1 MDTTN
6 LTYHDQVTIDNVR
19 KLREVLQTLPPFARD
34 YFRAIE
40 PTTSARTRI
49 SYAYD
54 IRIFFNFLLTENPAF
69 KGKTM
74 SDITVD
80 VLDQI
85 QAVDIEE
92 YQEYLKVYDS
102 AEDNRLQTNGERGL
116 KRKLSALRSFYTYYY
131 KRERIKTNPTLLVDM
146 PKLHEQEIIRLDVDE
161 TAELLDYIE
170 HAGDQLTG
178 QKKRYYEKTRLRDL
192 AIVTLLLGTGIRV
205 SECVGLDVTDIDF
218 KNDAIRVVRKGGSE
232 MMIYFGEE
240 VEKALLDYLEERDS
254 ITPVAG
260 HENAL
265 FYSTQRKR
273 IGVQAVENMVKKYAH
288 EITTTKKITPHKL
301 RSTYGTTLYKETGDI
316 YLVADVLG
324 HKDVNTTRKHYA
336 AMDEERRRKAASAVK
351 LREP

>member
-1 MDTTN
+1 MATTLPYYEQKDIEN
-6 LTYHDQVTIDNVR
+6 IK
-19 KLREVLQTLPPFARD
+19 KLREMTKTLPPFCTEF
-34 YFRAIE
+34 FRGIE
-40 PTTSARTRI
+40 PRTSTRTRI
-49 SYAYD
+49 AYAYD
-54 IRIFFNFLLTENPAF
+54 LSVFFDFLKKENPVF
-69 KGKTM
+69 SKMERMDFTL
-74 SDITVD
+74 DH
-80 VLDQI
+80 LDQI
-85 QAVDIEE
+85 TVTDLEE
-92 YQEYLKVYDS
+92 YMEYLKYRFNEHNQEIV
-102 AEDNRLQTNGERGL
+102 NKERGIMRKISSL
-116 KRKLSALRSFYTYYY
+116 KSFYNYFFRTE
-131 KRERIKTNPTLLVDM
+131 KLKTNPAALVQL
-146 PKLHEQEIIRLDVDE
+146 PKLHEKEIIRLDVDE

-336 AMDEERRRKAASAVK
+336 AMDDERRRKAASAVK

>member
-69 KGKTM
+69 KEKTM

-146 PKLHEQEIIRLDVDE
+146 PKLHEKEIIRLDVDE

-336 AMDEERRRKAASAVK
+336 AMDDERRRKAASSVK